1 MILEYMYM
9 LVVDDEGSLRL
20 SFLQLLEQVKKKTKE
35 KKIVRAN
42 NFIFIAILFPH
53 RPRRRP
59 TSAFIAAFII
69 AGEMKYPISLL
80 LVCISTALVRVGAQR
95 QTLVDA
101 AGETVVVEVT
111 LNPLG
116 LATTQ
121 TLQTLDAED
130 ETTSTSTSSTSTST
144 TTTPLNQGPVGQP
157 PATTLAGVTTYE
169 YTTTD
174 AAGNTQ
180 VLQDTYTP
188 TSHITT
194 ASALT
199 FAGSIIDYSSWAG
212 LVGTN
217 TVATGLN
224 AVSSAHQPLR
234 LLQQKQ
240 FWAGAIAVAAGTLGG
255 AWLVLL

>member
-1 MILEYMYM
+1 
-9 LVVDDEGSLRL
+9 
-20 SFLQLLEQVKKKTKE
+20 
-35 KKIVRAN
+35 
-42 NFIFIAILFPH
+42 
-53 RPRRRP
+53 
-59 TSAFIAAFII
+59 
-69 AGEMKYPISLL
+69 MKYPISLL
-80 LVCISTALVRVGAQR
+80 LVCLSAALVRVGAQT

-101 AGETVVVEVT
+101 AGETVVVAVT

-116 LATTQ
+116 IATTQ

-130 ETTSTSTSSTSTST
+130 ETETDTSTSTTSTSTST
-144 TTTPLNQGPVGQP
+144 TTTQLNQGPVGQP
-157 PATTLAGVTTYE
+157 AATTQAGVTTYE

-188 TSHITT
+188 TSHITS

-199 FAGSIIDYSSWAG
+199 FAGTIVDYSSWVG
-212 LVGTN
+212 LVGTS
-217 TVATGLN
+217 TVTTGLD
-224 AVSSAHQPLR
+224 AVSSAHQPIR

-240 FWAGAIAVAAGTLGG
+240 FWAGAMTVAAGTLGG